1 MIFSVASYFVVAAV
15 APWLVRRLGRDA
27 FLVLA
32 ALPVATT
39 GWASAQAGAVF
50 DGRSVVESREWIPR
64 YGVSLAFRC
73 DALALLMV
81 FLAAGVG
88 VLVLV
93 YCARYFAADEPGL
106 GAFAGVLV
114 AFAGAMIGL
123 VTTDDLILL
132 YVFWELTTVF
142 SYLLIAHRS
151 EHRGPRRAAMQAL
164 TMTTFGGLAMLVGLI
179 LLGETA
185 GTYRLSEI
193 LAAPPG
199 GTVVTTATV
208 LILVGALSKSAIVPF
223 GSWLPAAMAAP
234 TPVSAY
240 LHAAAMVKAGV
251 YLVARLAPGFAEL
264 APWPPIVLITGC
276 ATLLLAGW
284 RALRE
289 DDLKRVLAYGTVSQL
304 GLLIVVTGAGNRDAA
319 LAGIAMLVA
328 HALFKATL
336 FLVVGIID
344 HAAGTRD
351 LRRLSGLARTM
362 PVTCAVAVVAAL
374 SMAGLPPTAGF
385 VAKEAVYEAFLH
397 RGRTDTVVLGMLV
410 AGSALTA
417 AYSLRFVWGA
427 FARKP
432 EVPTTRCE
440 PPSGLLL
447 GPAVLLGAGCLA
459 LGLAAGSLDHWISSY
474 ADLFPPTGSA
484 YHLALWHG
492 PGIALNLSG
501 AAICVGIVLF
511 LAREPVLRL
520 QSATARIEP
529 SRLYDALV
537 RGVDRGALQLTG
549 TTQRGSMP
557 VYVGVI
563 LLSLIALTAATA
575 LGNLPLP
582 FPHSPRWSD
591 SAAQVVVGVLV
602 IGTALIAAGTRDRL
616 PAVLLVG
623 VTGYGCATLFVL
635 QGAPDLALTQGLVE
649 TVSVVVFL
657 LVLRRLP
664 RRFADTTRPG
674 RRVVHIALGALTG
687 VVLAGVAV
695 SAFAA
700 RTRPPVSQ
708 AFAAAAKEAGGKEI
722 VSVLL
727 VDIRAWDTMGEIAVL
742 AVAAI
747 GVTSLI
753 FVRRD
758 RGLPRL
764 GDRAPDPAAAAGGRE
779 RDIGGTAD
787 TGRAPGPAGSSAH
800 IPGESTSAPAHG
812 PWLTAADTLAPERRT
827 VLFEVVARVAFPTV
841 LVLSLYF
848 LFSGHS
854 TPGGGFA
861 GGITAGLALL
871 VRYLAGG
878 RYELA
883 EAAPLPAGRLLGT
896 GLVISAGTGL
906 VGLIAGGSALR
917 STVIDGTLPPFGDVH
932 IATSVFFDIGVYL
945 LVVGLVQDVLGAL
958 GAELDRRIEQTR
970 DRDAERTVIV

>member
-1 MIFSVASYFVVAAV
+1 MIFSVASYFVVAAI
-15 APWLVRRLGRDA
+15 APWLVRRLGRNA

-39 GWASAQAGAVF
+39 GWALAQAASVF
-50 DGRSVVESREWIPR
+50 DGEPVVESRAWIPEE
-64 YGVSLAFRC
+64 GVYLAFRC

-106 GAFAGVLV
+106 GGFAGVLV
-114 AFAGAMIGL
+114 GFAGAMIGL

-142 SYLLIAHRS
+142 SYLLIGHRS
-151 EHRGPRRAAMQAL
+151 EHRGSRRAAMQAL

-179 LLGETA
+179 LLGERA

-193 LAAPPG
+193 LADPPG
-199 GTVVTTATV
+199 GTVATTAIV

-251 YLVARLAPGFAEL
+251 YLVARLAPGFAQVM
-264 APWPPIVLITGC
+264 PWRPIVLIAGC
-276 ATLLLAGW
+276 ATLILAGW

-351 LRRLSGLARTM
+351 LRRLSGLAKAI
-362 PVTCAVAVVAAL
+362 PITCLVAVVAAL
-374 SMAGLPPTAGF
+374 SMAGLPPTVGF

-397 RGRTDTVVLGMLV
+397 RGRTENIVLGVLV

-432 EVPTTRCE
+432 GVPATGCE
-440 PPSGLLL
+440 PLGGLLL
-447 GPAVLLGAGCLA
+447 GPALLLGAGCLV
-459 LGLAAGSLDHWISSY
+459 LGPAAASLDHWISSY
-474 ADLFPPTGSA
+474 ADQFPAGGID

-492 PGIALNLSG
+492 PGVALYLSC
-501 AAICVGIVLF
+501 AAIGAGIVLF
-511 LAREPVLRL
+511 LAREPVVRL
-520 QSATARIEP
+520 QLATARIEP

-563 LLSLIALTAATA
+563 LLSLIAITASTA
-575 LGNLPLP
+575 LGHLPLP
-582 FPHSPRWSD
+582 FPHPPRWSD

-602 IGTALIAAGTRDRL
+602 AAAALIAAGTAGRL

-664 RRFADTTRPG
+664 RRFASTTRPG
-674 RRVVHIALGALTG
+674 RRAVHIGLGVLTG
-687 VVLAGVAV
+687 VVLGGVAI

-722 VSVLL
+722 VSILL

-753 FVRRD
+753 FVRRAH
-758 RGLPRL
+758 GLPRP
-764 GDRAPDPAAAAGGRE
+764 GEGAPNPPTPPGSAETHPPGEPDPAAE
-779 RDIGGTAD
+779 PI
-787 TGRAPGPAGSSAH
+787 PGPVVVG
-800 IPGESTSAPAHG
+800 
-812 PWLTAADTLAPERRT
+812 TLVLERRT
-827 VLFEVVARVAFPTV
+827 VLFETVARVAFPTV

-871 VRYLAGG
+871 LRYLAGG

-896 GLVISAGTGL
+896 GLVISAGAGL
-906 VGLIAGGSALR
+906 VGLVVGGSALR
-917 STVIDGTLPPFGDVH
+917 STVIDATLPLFGDVH

-945 LVVGLVQDVLGAL
+945 LVIGLVQDVLSAL

>member
-1 MIFSVASYFVVAAV
+1 MTFWVASYFVVAALT
-15 APWLVRRLGRDA
+15 PWLVRMFGRNA
-27 FLVLA
+27 FLVVA
-32 ALPVATT
+32 ALPAATT
-39 GWASAQAGAVF
+39 GWAMSRASEVF
-50 DGRSVVESREWIPR
+50 DGTPVVESHTWIPR
-64 YGVSLAFRC
+64 LGVALAFRV

-93 YCARYFAADEPGL
+93 YCARYFDDDEVGL
-106 GAFAGVLV
+106 GVFAGVLV

-142 SYLLIAHRS
+142 SYLLIGHRS
-151 EHRGPRRAAMQAL
+151 ESPGSRRAAMQAL

-179 LLGETA
+179 LLGNAA
-185 GTYRLSEI
+185 GTYRLSAI
-193 LAAPPG
+193 LADPPT
-199 GTVVTTATV
+199 GTPTTAAIV

-251 YLVARLAPGFAEL
+251 YLVARLAPAFADL
-264 APWPPIVLITGC
+264 APWRPLAMTAGC
-276 ATLLLAGW
+276 VTLLLAGW

-289 DDLKRVLAYGTVSQL
+289 NDLKRVLAYGTVSQL
-304 GLLIVVTGAGNRDAA
+304 GLLVVVTGAGRHDAA
-319 LAGIAMLVA
+319 IAGLAMLAA
-328 HALFKATL
+328 HALFKSTL

-344 HAAGTRD
+344 HGAGTRD
-351 LRRLSGLARTM
+351 LRRLSGLARAM
-362 PVTCAVAVVAAL
+362 PVTCAVAVVGAL

-397 RGRTDTVVLGMLV
+397 GTAADTIVLV
-410 AGSALTA
+410 ALATGSAMTA

-432 EVPTTRCE
+432 GIDDTACE
-440 PPSGLLL
+440 PLGGLLL
-447 GPAVLLGAGCLA
+447 TPAVLLGASCVA
-459 LGLAAGSLDHWISSY
+459 LGPAAASLDHWISSY
-474 ADLFPPTGSA
+474 ADLFPAGDD

-492 PGIALNLSG
+492 LGTPLYVSAATLCAGVALF
-501 AAICVGIVLF
+501 V
-511 LAREPVLRL
+511 AREPVVRA
-520 QSATARIEP
+520 QTATARVEP
-529 SRLYDALV
+529 SRVYDALV
-537 RGVDRGALQLTG
+537 RGVDRVALQLTG

-563 LLSLIALTAATA
+563 LLSLITITAVTSLT
-575 LGNLPLP
+575 NLPLP
-582 FPHSPRWSD
+582 WPDSPRWAD
-591 SAAQVVVGVLV
+591 SSAQVVVAV
-602 IGTALIAAGTRDRL
+602 LIAAAALLAARSAERL
-616 PAVLLVG
+616 PAVLFVG

-635 QGAPDLALTQGLVE
+635 QGAPDLALTQALVE
-649 TVSVVVFL
+649 TLSVVVFL

-664 RRFADTTRPG
+664 RRFGGAARPG
-674 RRVVHIALGALTG
+674 RRALHIGIAVASG
-687 VVLAGVAV
+687 VSVAAITL

-700 RTRPPVSQ
+700 RTARPVSGS
-708 AFAAAAKEAGGKEI
+708 FAEATKEAGGKNI
-722 VSVLL
+722 VSVTL

-753 FVRRD
+753 FLRRT
-758 RGLPRL
+758 RALPRL
-764 GDRAPDPAAAAGGRE
+764 GDSGAEVFASVGAL
-779 RDIGGTAD
+779 
-787 TGRAPGPAGSSAH
+787 
-800 IPGESTSAPAHG
+800 STSASEDAPSSDVRRDRDRV
-812 PWLTAADTLAPERRT
+812 PWLAGARTLAPERRT
-827 VLFEVVARVAFPTV
+827 VLFEVVARLAFPTI

-883 EAAPLPAGRLLGT
+883 EVAPLPAGLLLGAGLAIST
-896 GLVISAGTGL
+896 GTALIGLSASG
-906 VGLIAGGSALR
+906 AALR
-917 STVIDGTLPPFGDVH
+917 STVVDASVPVFGGVH
-932 IATSVFFDIGVYL
+932 VATSVFFDIGVYL
-945 LVVGLVQDVLGAL
+945 LVIGLVQDVLSAL
-958 GAELDRRIEQTR
+958 GAELDRRIEDAR
-970 DRDAERTVIV
+970 DRDADRTVIV

>member
-1 MIFSVASYFVVAAV
+1 MTYSVASYFVVAAI
-15 APWLVRRLGRDA
+15 APWLVQRLGRNA

-32 ALPVATT
+32 ALPAVTT
-39 GWASAQAGAVF
+39 GWALAQASAVF
-50 DGRSVVESREWIPR
+50 DGTPVVETHEWIPR
-64 YGVSLAFRC
+64 HGVVLAFRC

-81 FLAAGVG
+81 FLAAGIG

-93 YCARYFAADEPGL
+93 YCARYFADDEPGL

-132 YVFWELTTVF
+132 YMFWELTTVF
-142 SYLLIAHRS
+142 SYLLIGHRS
-151 EHRGPRRAAMQAL
+151 EHRGSRRAAMQAL

-179 LLGETA
+179 LLGEQA

-193 LAAPPG
+193 VAQPPT
-199 GTVVTTATV
+199 GTITTTSIV
-208 LILVGALSKSAIVPF
+208 LILIGALSKSAIVPF

-264 APWPPIVLITGC
+264 PLWRPLVMITG
-276 ATLLLAGW
+276 AVTLLLAGW

-289 DDLKRVLAYGTVSQL
+289 SDLKRVLAYGTVSQL

-328 HALFKATL
+328 HALFKSTL

-344 HAAGTRD
+344 HGAGTRD
-351 LRRLSGLARTM
+351 LRRLCGLARAM
-362 PVTCAVAVVAAL
+362 PVTCVVAVVAAL
-374 SMAGLPPTAGF
+374 SMAGLPPTVGF

-397 RGRTDTVVLGMLV
+397 RGAGDTLALAALV

-432 EVPTTRCE
+432 GVEDTTCE
-440 PPSGLLL
+440 PLGWLLL
-447 GPAVLLGAGCLA
+447 GPAVLLGAGCVA

-474 ADLFPPTGSA
+474 ADLFPA
-484 YHLALWHG
+484 ENDYHLALWHG
-492 PGIALNLSG
+492 LGTPLYLSA
-501 AAICVGIVLF
+501 AAICAGVALF
-511 LAREPVLRL
+511 AAREPVVRL
-520 QSATARIEP
+520 QLATARIEP

-563 LLSLIALTAATA
+563 LLSLIAITTGAA
-575 LGNLPLP
+575 LVDLPLP
-582 FPHSPRWSD
+582 FPHAPRWSD
-591 SAAQVVVGVLV
+591 SSAQVVVGVLV
-602 IGTALIAAGTRDRL
+602 AVTALLVTGTRGRL

-635 QGAPDLALTQGLVE
+635 QGAPDLALTQALVE

-664 RRFADTTRPG
+664 RRFTSGMPN
-674 RRVVHIALGALTG
+674 RRRALHAGIALLTAA
-687 VVLAGVAV
+687 VVAIVTM

-700 RTRPPVSQ
+700 RTATPVSI
-708 AFAAAAKEAGGKEI
+708 AFPGAAKEAGGKNI
-722 VSVLL
+722 VSILL

-758 RGLPRL
+758 RALPRI
-764 GDRAPDPAAAAGGRE
+764 GDQAAAE
-779 RDIGGTAD
+779 
-787 TGRAPGPAGSSAH
+787 
-800 IPGESTSAPAHG
+800 SAPS
-812 PWLTAADTLAPERRT
+812 PRAALHDPRRDRIRRPTGAGTLAPERPT
-827 VLFEVVARVAFPTV
+827 VLFEVVARVAFPTI

-861 GGITAGLALL
+861 GGITAGFALL

-883 EAAPLPAGRLLGT
+883 EAMPLPAGLLLGT
-896 GLVISAGTGL
+896 GLVISAGVGL
-906 VGLIAGGSALR
+906 MGLIAGGSALR
-917 STVIDGTLPPFGDVH
+917 STVLDASPPLLGSVH

-945 LVVGLVQDVLGAL
+945 LVLGLVQDVLSAL
-958 GAELDRRIEQTR
+958 GAELDRRIEQTH

>member
-1 MIFSVASYFVVAAV
+1 MIFSVASYFVVAAI
-15 APWLVRRLGRDA
+15 APWLVRRLGRNA

-32 ALPVATT
+32 ALAVATT
-39 GWASAQAGAVF
+39 GWALTRATSVF
-50 DGRSVVESREWIPR
+50 DGRPVVESREWIPQQ
-64 YGVSLAFRC
+64 GVSLAFRC

-142 SYLLIAHRS
+142 SYLLIGHRS
-151 EHRGPRRAAMQAL
+151 EHRGSRRAAMQAL

-179 LLGETA
+179 LLGQTA
-185 GTYRLSEI
+185 GTYLLSEI

-199 GTVVTTATV
+199 GTLVTTAIV
-208 LILVGALSKSAIVPF
+208 LILVGALAKAAIVPF

-264 APWPPIVLITGC
+264 DPWRPIVLIAGC

-304 GLLIVVTGAGNRDAA
+304 GLLTAVTGAGNRDAA
-319 LAGIAMLVA
+319 LAGIAMLIA

-336 FLVVGIID
+336 FLVVGVVD

-362 PVTCAVAVVAAL
+362 PITCLAAVVAAL
-374 SMAGLPPTAGF
+374 SMAGLPPTVGF

-397 RGRTDTVVLGMLV
+397 RGRTDTVVLGVLV

-432 EVPTTRCE
+432 GVPTTRCE
-440 PPSGLLL
+440 PAGALLL
-447 GPAVLLGAGCLA
+447 GPALLLGAGCLA
-459 LGLAAGSLDHWISSY
+459 LGLAAGALDHWISSY
-474 ADLFPPTGSA
+474 ADLFPSTGSD

-492 PGIALNLSG
+492 PGIALNLSA
-501 AAICVGIVLF
+501 AAICVGVVLF

-537 RGVDRGALQLTG
+537 RGVDRSALQLTG

-563 LLSLIALTAATA
+563 LLSLIAIIAATA

-582 FPHSPRWSD
+582 FPRSPRWSD
-591 SAAQVVVGVLV
+591 SAAQLVVCLLV
-602 IGTALIAAGTRDRL
+602 IGTTLIAAGTRGRL

-664 RRFADTTRPG
+664 RRFGDTTRPG
-674 RRVVHIALGALTG
+674 RRVVHIVLGALTG
-687 VVLAGVAV
+687 AVLAGVAV

-700 RTRPPVSQ
+700 RTRPPVSR
-708 AFAAAAKEAGGKEI
+708 AFAAAAEEAGGKEI

-758 RGLPRL
+758 RALPRL
-764 GDRAPDPAAAAGGRE
+764 GDRAPDQPARGPRPVAAE
-779 RDIGGTAD
+779 
-787 TGRAPGPAGSSAH
+787 
-800 IPGESTSAPAHG
+800 
-812 PWLTAADTLAPERRT
+812 TLVPERRT
-827 VLFEVVARVAFPTV
+827 VVFEMVARVVFPTV

-883 EAAPLPAGRLLGT
+883 EAAPLPAGRLLGA
-896 GLVISAGTGL
+896 GLVIGAGTGL

-945 LVVGLVQDVLGAL
+945 LVVGLVQDVLSAL

-970 DRDAERTVIV
+970 DQDAERTVIV

>member
-1 MIFSVASYFVVAAV
+1 MILSVASYFVVAAL
-15 APWLVRRLGRDA
+15 APWLVRRFGRNA

-32 ALPVATT
+32 ALPAATT
-39 GWASAQAGAVF
+39 GWALARAGAVF
-50 DGRSVVESREWIPR
+50 DGDVVVETRAWIPR
-64 YGVSLAFRC
+64 IGVALAFRC

-93 YCARYFAADEPGL
+93 YCARYFADDEPGL

-142 SYLLIAHRS
+142 SYLLIGHRS
-151 EHRGPRRAAMQAL
+151 EHRGSRRAATQAL

-179 LLGETA
+179 LLGERA

-193 LAAPPG
+193 LADPPG
-199 GTVVTTATV
+199 GTAATTAIL
-208 LILVGALSKSAIVPF
+208 LILVGALAKSAIVPF

-264 APWPPIVLITGC
+264 APWRPLVMAAGC

-304 GLLIVVTGAGNRDAA
+304 GLLTVVTGAGNRDAA

-328 HALFKATL
+328 HALFKAAL
-336 FLVVGIID
+336 FLVVGVID
-344 HAAGTRD
+344 HGAGTRD

-362 PVTCAVAVVAAL
+362 PLTCAIAVVAAM
-374 SMAGLPPTAGF
+374 SMAGLPPTVGF
-385 VAKEAVYEAFLH
+385 VAKEAVYEAFLY
-397 RGRTDTVVLGMLV
+397 RGTADTVVLGALV
-410 AGSALTA
+410 VGSALTA

-427 FARKP
+427 FAGKP
-432 EVPTTRCE
+432 GVPGTPCE
-440 PPSGLLL
+440 PLGALLPTPAALL
-447 GPAVLLGAGCLA
+447 GVGCVA

-474 ADLFPPTGSA
+474 ADLFPPAGTD

-492 PGIALNLSG
+492 LGTPLYLSAG
-501 AAICVGIVLF
+501 AICAGALLF
-511 LAREPVLRL
+511 LAREPVARL
-520 QSATARIEP
+520 QLATARVEP
-529 SRLYDALV
+529 SGLYDALV

-563 LLSLIALTAATA
+563 LLSLIAITGAAA
-575 LGNLPLP
+575 LGDLPLP
-582 FPHSPRWSD
+582 FPHPPRWWD
-591 SAAQVVVGVLV
+591 SGAQVVVAALV
-602 IGTALIAAGTRDRL
+602 AATALLVAGTGARL

-623 VTGYGCATLFVL
+623 VAGYGCATLFVL

-664 RRFADTTRPG
+664 RRFGAGTLSG
-674 RRVVHIALGALTG
+674 RRALRIGIAVLTGAL
-687 VVLAGVAV
+687 VAGVATT
-695 SAFAA
+695 AFAA
-700 RTRPPVSQ
+700 RVAGPVSE
-708 AFAAAAKEAGGKEI
+708 AFPAAAKEAGGKE
-722 VSVLL
+722 VVGLLL

-753 FVRRD
+753 FVRRT
-758 RGLPRL
+758 RELPRL
-764 GDRAPDPAAAAGGRE
+764 GYRARDRAVGAVPPGSGIRVVDEPADHDHD
-779 RDIGGTAD
+779 RD
-787 TGRAPGPAGSSAH
+787 R
-800 IPGESTSAPAHG
+800 IPWLAAPARS
-812 PWLTAADTLAPERRT
+812 RRSG
-827 VLFEVVARVAFPTV
+827 ARSCSRWSHA
-841 LVLSLYF
+841 S
-848 LFSGHS
+848 
-854 TPGGGFA
+854 
-861 GGITAGLALL
+861 
-871 VRYLAGG
+871 
-878 RYELA
+878 
-883 EAAPLPAGRLLGT
+883 
-896 GLVISAGTGL
+896 
-906 VGLIAGGSALR
+906 R
-917 STVIDGTLPPFGDVH
+917 SPR
-932 IATSVFFDIGVYL
+932 S
-945 LVVGLVQDVLGAL
+945 
-958 GAELDRRIEQTR
+958 
-970 DRDAERTVIV
+970 